1 VSAAAETP
9 GRSGARVAVVGT
21 GRMGAA
27 MAVRLGEAGADVVAL
42 YNRTRAKATDVAA
55 RISASVAGTA
65 REAGAAADI
74 VIVSLGD
81 DDAVLSTYDGGDGL
95 AAGLSPGTVVVET
108 STVDPQTVETIRA
121 MVGPTGAE
129 LLDAPVS
136 GSVPLV
142 EKGELTFMAGGDAA
156 PLERAR
162 PVLDAL
168 AGRVFHVGG
177 SGTGAAMKLAV
188 NAVVLGLNQVLSE
201 ALVLAETAGIARST
215 AYDVFAS
222 SAVAAP
228 FVHYKRAAFENP
240 DETPVA
246 FSLELVRKDLTLI
259 TELAERLGVGM
270 DQTAVNRRTAE
281 AADGAGLGAEDMSA
295 LARYIS
301 GLGRR

>member
-1 VSAAAETP
+1 
-9 GRSGARVAVVGT
+9 
-21 GRMGAA
+21 
-27 MAVRLGEAGADVVAL
+27 
-42 YNRTRAKATDVAA
+42 
-55 RISASVAGTA
+55 
-65 REAGAAADI
+65 
-74 VIVSLGD
+74 
-81 DDAVLSTYDGGDGL
+81 
-95 AAGLSPGTVVVET
+95 
-108 STVDPQTVETIRA
+108 
-121 MVGPTGAE
+121 
-129 LLDAPVS
+129 
-136 GSVPLV
+136 
-142 EKGELTFMAGGDAA
+142 
-156 PLERAR
+156 
-162 PVLDAL
+162 
-168 AGRVFHVGG
+168 VGG

-281 AADGAGLGAEDMSA
+281 AAVGAGLGAEDMSA